1 MVVSGRRKGLGQG
14 LDALIQ
20 KKEERSSASLPLA
33 QIKPNRFQPRTDF
46 DESSLEELSR
56 SIQEKGIIQP
66 IVVYPT
72 DEGGYTIVAGERRW
86 RAARMAGL
94 KKVPVVIR
102 KVGGEQELLELAL
115 VENLQRADLNP
126 MEEAVA
132 YQALKADFLL
142 SQDDIS
148 QRVGKARSTIA
159 NALRLLNLSPEVQDL
174 LRNGELSAGQARPL
188 LTLSSQEKQVK
199 MARRAVREE
208 LTARKLEELTK
219 KDSSDGKKKKEAVVD
234 PNDQAAVDRLTRRLQ
249 TKVQLKRKQ
258 KSGGSLVIS
267 FHTEEELMRLFELLM
282 LQEKTNV

>member
-1 MVVSGRRKGLGQG
+1 MSGRRKGLGRG

-20 KKEERSSASLPLA
+20 KKELRHSDSLPLA

-46 DESSLEELSR
+46 DESSLEELAQ
-56 SIQEKGIIQP
+56 SIKEKGIIQP

-86 RAARMAGL
+86 RAARIAGM

-102 KVGGEQELLELAL
+102 EVGGEQELLELAL

-132 YQALKADFLL
+132 YQALKSDFLL
-142 SQDDIS
+142 SQEDIS

-159 NALRLLNLSPEVQDL
+159 NSLRLLNLSPEVQDL

-188 LTLSSQEKQVK
+188 LALSSQEKQVDL
-199 MARRAVREE
+199 ARRAVRDG
-208 LTARKLEELTK
+208 LTARKLEELSK
-219 KDSSDGKKKKEAVVD
+219 KTAVDDKEKKTVPVD

-249 TKVQLKRKQ
+249 TKVQLKRKRSQ
-258 KSGGSLVIS
+258 GGSLVIS

-282 LQEKTNV
+282 LQEKADV

>member
-1 MVVSGRRKGLGQG
+1 MSGRRKGLGRG

-20 KKEERSSASLPLA
+20 RKEERRSDNLPLS

-46 DESSLEELSR
+46 DESSLEELAL
-56 SIQEKGIIQP
+56 SIKEKGIIQP

-72 DEGGYTIVAGERRW
+72 DEGGFTIVAGERRW

-102 KVGGEQELLELAL
+102 EVGGEQELLELAL
-115 VENLQRADLNP
+115 VENLQRTDLNP

-132 YQALKADFLL
+132 YQALKSDFLL
-142 SQDDIS
+142 SQDEIS

-159 NALRLLNLSPEVQDL
+159 NSLRLLNLSPEVQDL

-188 LTLSSQEKQVK
+188 LALSSQEKQLD
-199 MARRAVREE
+199 MARRAVREG
-208 LTARKLEELTK
+208 LTARKLEEL
-219 KDSSDGKKKKEAVVD
+219 SKKEAVDGKKRKAIPVD

-258 KSGGSLVIS
+258 NKGGSLVIS

-282 LQEKTNV
+282 LQEKANV